1 LQVARNNNGRW
12 QPGQSGNPAGRS
24 VGTRNRFSEAFIS
37 DVSATWAKHGE
48 RILER
53 MARKEPA
60 RFAELCGRLIPRDV
74 HVSLQT
80 RLPGG
85 LEPEDW
91 QAIVELLSAVKAA
104 LPNDQRKPGEIAELV
119 IEALRS
125 HQAPMIDA
133 TRVKHADKT

>member
-12 QPGQSGNPAGRS
+12 QPGQSGNPAGRG
-24 VGTRNRFSEAFIS
+24 VGTRNRFSEKFVS
-37 DVSATWAKHGE
+37 DIAAVWDQHGAK
-48 RILER
+48 ILET
-53 MARKEPA
+53 MASEEPA

-74 HVSLQT
+74 QVSLQT
-80 RLPGG
+80 RMPGG
-85 LEPEDW
+85 LEPDDW

-119 IEALRS
+119 LEALRS

-133 TRVKHADKT
+133 TRLEHADKT

>member
-1 LQVARNNNGRW
+1 LQVARHNNGRW
-12 QPGQSGNPAGRS
+12 QLGQSGNPSGRG
-24 VGTRNRFSEAFIS
+24 VGTRNRFSEKFVS
-37 DVSATWAKHGE
+37 DVAAVWDQHGASV
-48 RILER
+48 LEK
-53 MARKEPA
+53 MVTDEPA

-74 HVSLQT
+74 QVSLQT
-80 RLPGG
+80 RMPGG
-85 LEPEDW
+85 LEPDDW

-133 TRVKHADKT
+133 TRLEHADKT